1 MNRNYSTIIEASLS
15 LFRQGGFFCQVFFV
29 KRFNHKDLL
38 GMGQLSVEDIEL
50 VMETAESFKEG

>member
-1 MNRNYSTIIEASLS
+1 M
-15 LFRQGGFFCQVFFV
+15 